1 MAQNLTKMQEV
12 FAQELFKGLNQS
24 AAYRVAYPKSKQWTV
39 ATLNANASRL
49 AKNSKVVAR
58 LDQLRAP
65 VARKL
70 QYGVEEAM
78 EEALQAFRLAAT
90 TEQPGAMVAAA
101 TLRAK
106 LQGLLVERKEIA
118 VTKMDG
124 MGANDKAMVLEAARA
139 ELARRKALTGPD
151 DVTDVEQKE

>member
-1 MAQNLTKMQEV
+1 MAQSLTEQQEA
-12 FAQELFKGLNQS
+12 FTHGLFKGLNQTE
-24 AAYRVAYPKSKQWTV
+24 AYIEAYPKAAKWNRTTV
-39 ATLNANASRL
+39 NANASRL
-49 AKNSKVVAR
+49 AKHSKVVAR

-78 EEALQAFRLAAT
+78 EEALQAFTLAAS

-106 LQGLLVERKEIA
+106 LHGLLIERKEIS
-118 VTKMDG
+118 VTKFDG
-124 MGANDKAMVLEAARA
+124 FDPQDKMQMVEAAMA
-139 ELARRKALTGPD
+139 ELAKRKALTGPD
-151 DVTDVEQKE
+151 DVTDVEPKT

>member
-1 MAQNLTKMQEV
+1 MAQSLTDKQEI
-12 FAQELFKGLNQS
+12 FARELFKGATQVD
-24 AAYRVAYPKSKQWTV
+24 AYKVAYPKSKDWNISNV
-39 ATLNANASRL
+39 YGKASAL
-49 AKNSKVVAR
+49 AKHAKVLAR
-58 LDQLRAP
+58 LSTLRAP
-65 VARKL
+65 IERKL

-78 EEALQAFRLAAT
+78 EEALQAFQLAAS

-106 LQGLLVERKEIA
+106 LQGLLIERKEIA

-151 DVTDVEQKE
+151 DVTDVEAK